1 MINLVVIDDQNSM
14 VNTLRFLIEA
24 IPNMFLVGCA
34 SNGQDAI
41 KIVEEH
47 QPDVVL
53 MDISMPVM
61 NGIDATKIITQRFSK
76 TKVILLTGY
85 DNQQFRHLAIK
96 AGADGY
102 VSKLTDLDN
111 INLAIDLVAAGY
123 EFYNFEQIL
132 GTEYQSEIVNSN
144 SSQE

>member
-1 MINLVVIDDQNSM
+1 MINLAVIDDQNSM

-24 IPNMFLVGCA
+24 IPDIFLVGCA
-34 SNGQDAI
+34 SNGEDAI
-41 KIVEEH
+41 RIVEQH

-123 EFYNFEQIL
+123 EFYNFEQIFKN
-132 GTEYQSEIVNSN
+132 TI
-144 SSQE
+144 

>member
-1 MINLVVIDDQNSM
+1 MINLAVIDDQNST
-14 VNTLRFLIEA
+14 VNTIRFLIEA
-24 IPNMFLVGCA
+24 IPNLFLVGCA
-34 SNGQDAI
+34 SNGEDAI

-85 DNQQFRHLAIK
+85 DNHQFRSLAIK

-102 VSKLTDLDN
+102 VSKLTNLDN
-111 INLAIDLVAAGY
+111 INLAIDLVASGY

-132 GTEYQSEIVNSN
+132 RERYRADAVELHPS
-144 SSQE
+144 